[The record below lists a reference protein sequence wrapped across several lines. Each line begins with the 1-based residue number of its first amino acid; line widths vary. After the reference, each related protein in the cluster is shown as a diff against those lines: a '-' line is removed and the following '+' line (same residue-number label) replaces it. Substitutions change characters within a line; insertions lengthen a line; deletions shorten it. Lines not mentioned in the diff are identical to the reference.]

1 MTEPQEPPGPP
12 PRRLLWTVVGLL
24 VLSAAGLWGSSY
36 LTWSTSIGTVP
47 GTGAA
52 TSADVPV
59 SAALPSVVPLA
70 VLALAGVAGVLA
82 LGPVPRRVAG
92 ALLAAAGLVPVWQ
105 AVAGTG
111 GAVPAR
117 LAVAVAGLVMAAA
130 GGVLL
135 IRGARLPRMGA
146 RYAAPGAAK
155 ESARTDDDLWQA
167 LSEGE
172 DPTAG
177 R

>member
-1 MTEPQEPPGPP
+1 
-12 PRRLLWTVVGLL
+12 
-24 VLSAAGLWGSSY
+24 
-36 LTWSTSIGTVP
+36 
-47 GTGAA
+47 
-52 TSADVPV
+52 
-59 SAALPSVVPLA
+59 VVPLA

-105 AVAGTG
+105 AATGAG

-117 LAVAVAGLVMAAA
+117 LAVAVSGLVMAAA
-130 GGVLL
+130 GVVLL